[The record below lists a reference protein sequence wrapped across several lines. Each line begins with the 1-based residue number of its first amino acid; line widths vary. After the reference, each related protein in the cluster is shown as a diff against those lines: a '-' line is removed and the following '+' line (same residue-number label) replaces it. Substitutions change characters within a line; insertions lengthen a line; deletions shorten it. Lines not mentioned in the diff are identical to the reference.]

1 MKKSPLIPAAAAIAF
16 NLGVLVVA
24 GRTDTLH
31 PIKSAKADVA
41 VSSVS
46 TGAGGGAGKAN
57 PQEFHYT
64 KILDASSPAL
74 ALCMRYGGTVVKN
87 PAGERACKSKQVIP
101 GAVEIVSWSF
111 GDGDGR

>member
-1 MKKSPLIPAAAAIAF
+1 MNKSALILAGAVAF
-16 NLGVLVVA
+16 DLGVLVVA
-24 GRTDTLH
+24 GHADTLH
-31 PIKSAKADVA
+31 PVKSAKADVA
-41 VSSVS
+41 VSSYS

-57 PQEFHYT
+57 PQEFHFT

-87 PAGERACKSKQVIP
+87 KAGEQACMSKQVIP

-111 GDGDGR
+111 GDGEGR

>member
-1 MKKSPLIPAAAAIAF
+1 MRKTPLILASAIVF
-16 NLGVLVVA
+16 DLGVLVVV
-24 GRTDTLH
+24 GHTDTLH
-31 PIKSAKADVA
+31 PIKSAKADV
-41 VSSVS
+41 VVGSVS
-46 TGAGGGAGKAN
+46 TGAGKTN

-87 PAGERACKSKQVIP
+87 QAGEQACQSKQVIP

-111 GDGDGR
+111 GDGQGR